1 MSPATR
7 TPRPLSPSRL
17 TSCGV
22 RALMDAVPSN
32 VALLDGEGTI
42 VATNRAWDDQARG
55 LGAAA
60 DLVGAGAS
68 YLAVCDQAAS
78 DLDSNGAAFGQ
89 GRRRVRQGQRRSFE
103 LDDRLVLDG
112 EAHVIRGRATRIEDP
127 AGTWVLVTHED
138 LSRPSTKA
146 A

>member
-1 MSPATR
+1 MPLATR

-17 TSCGV
+17 TSSGV
-22 RALMDAVPSN
+22 RALMDALPSN

-42 VATNRAWDDQARG
+42 VATNRAWDDHARE

-60 DLVGAGAS
+60 EQVGVGAS
-68 YLAVCDQAAS
+68 YLAVCDLAAS
-78 DLDSNGAAFGQ
+78 DLDPTGAAFGQ
-89 GRRRVRQGQRRSFE
+89 GLRRVLLGLRRSFE

-112 EAHVIRGRATRIEDP
+112 VTHVIRGRATRIEDP
-127 AGTWVLVTHED
+127 AGTWVLITHED
-138 LSRPSTKA
+138 LSRPAIEA